1 MTAQRYD
8 IYRLI
13 HKGLR
18 SYLTETLLTIG
29 RMDPQSE
36 ADLHAGL
43 QQLQGLLDFCQ
54 GHLEHE
60 NTHIHPAMEKVQ
72 PGCAESMYE
81 HHYHH
86 EAMIADLRG
95 AASQLLATPAAQ
107 RDTLVAALYRS
118 LAIFVADNL
127 AHMHEE
133 ETRNNSILWQG
144 YSDDEIRAIEHAIVS
159 SLSPEKNA
167 VSMAWMLPAMN
178 HQERHQ
184 FLSGMRREAPDFVF
198 AGTLE
203 IARQKLANAEWN
215 KLQFALAS

>member
-1 MTAQRYD
+1 MTCQRFD

-18 SYLTETLLTIG
+18 SYLTDTLLTIG
-29 RMDPQSE
+29 KMDPHSE

-43 QQLQGLLDFCQ
+43 TRLRGLLQFCQ
-54 GHLEHE
+54 NHLEHE
-60 NTHIHPAMEKVQ
+60 NTFVHPAMEKVL
-72 PGCAESMYE
+72 PGCADAMCD
-81 HHYHH
+81 HHQHH

-95 AASQLLATPAAQ
+95 AADQLQATPASQ
-107 RDTLVAALYRS
+107 RDTLSAALYRS
-118 LAIFVADNL
+118 LAVFVADNL

-133 ETRNNSILWQG
+133 ETRNNAILWQG

-167 VSMAWMLPAMN
+167 EVMQWMLPAMN

-184 FLSGMRREAPDFVF
+184 FLSGMRREAPQGVF
-198 AGTLE
+198 AGVLD
-203 IARQKLANAEWN
+203 IARQTLANAEWN
-215 KLQFALAS
+215 KLQFALAC